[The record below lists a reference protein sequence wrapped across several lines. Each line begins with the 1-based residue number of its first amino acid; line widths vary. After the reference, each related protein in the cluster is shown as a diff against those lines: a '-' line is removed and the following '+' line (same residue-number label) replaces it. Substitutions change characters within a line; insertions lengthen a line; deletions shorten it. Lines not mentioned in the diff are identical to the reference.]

1 MTRQETKSRA
11 AIKTSMSFVMLFA
24 LLGSVPASGYFS
36 TAKRAVT
43 TVILV
48 RHAEKVTEP
57 GNPNPNPDPDLSPA
71 GNARAQEILRMFG
84 DAEITTIYASQYKR
98 TQLTVKPLADK
109 LGVAI
114 TSVVA
119 KNAADI
125 AKQIRSEHFGE
136 VVFVAGHNTTVPEII
151 HGLGG
156 PKLPIIPETDYDN
169 LYIVTIDGAGKVEL
183 LKLKYGSSV
192 AVPATGQQMM
202 RPGQ

>member
-1 MTRQETKSRA
+1 MTREKTRA
-11 AIKTSMSFVMLFA
+11 RAVIKAVIS
-24 LLGSVPASGYFS
+24 LLTLGVVLAAVPVSGNLS

-57 GNPNPNPDPDLSPA
+57 GNPNPNPDPDLSAA
-71 GNARAQEILRMFG
+71 GYARAQEILRMFS
-84 DAEITTIYASQYKR
+84 DAEITTIYATQYKR

-114 TSVVA
+114 TTVPA

-125 AKQIRSEHFGE
+125 VKQIRSNHSGG
-136 VVFVAGHNTTVPEII
+136 VIFVAGHNTTVPEII

-156 PKLPIIPETDYDN
+156 PKLPMIPETDYDN
-169 LYIVTIDGAGKVEL
+169 LYILTIDSAGKAEL

-192 AVPATGQQMM
+192 PVPATGQQMM
-202 RPGQ
+202 RP